1 MRIGEIEMRPFI
13 IPEAGTLRSVSLRI
27 ANEETALRHL
37 AVARVILQQARFDI
51 GGQLQPGIVKRLAH
65 HFGLRHLVV
74 VPVKDKA

>member
-1 MRIGEIEMRPFI
+1 M
-13 IPEAGTLRSVSLRI
+13 RI
-27 ANEETALRHL
+27 ANEETTLRHL

-74 VPVKDKA
+74 VPVKDVALAVD